1 MMKKEGAKMRLGLEI
16 TLAIVVGFV
25 LIPGALVADPTPCPF
40 QAAAPGESL
49 GFGFLTFLNSQVG
62 STLLSSFEKGLLA
75 AVLGATTLVGLPVLL
90 AAGVLAAS
98 DLPARWLR
106 NGRG

>member
-1 MMKKEGAKMRLGLEI
+1 MRLGLGI
-16 TLAIVVGFV
+16 TLVIVAGFV
-25 LIPGALVADPTPCPF
+25 LIPGALAAEPNSLCQF
-40 QAAAPGESL
+40 QAGTPGESP

-62 STLLSSFEKGLLA
+62 YTLLSSFEKGLLA

-106 NGRG
+106 NGRR